1 MFFITNVWAAAEG
14 AAAVSTEA
22 SCTEAI
28 ADNKD
33 VARGL
38 AEEESRK
45 SKANAKANKRAR
57 ACAARTHTC
66 ARALAYQVLA
76 AKEANHLLEAS
87 KAASAG
93 NKEKQVIPFLSSQ
106 KSSSNAVPSTKPKLV
121 CTPRHNSM

>member
-1 MFFITNVWAAAEG
+1 M
-14 AAAVSTEA
+14 STVA
-22 SCTEAI
+22 SRTEAI

-45 SKANAKANKRAR
+45 SKANAKAIKRAS